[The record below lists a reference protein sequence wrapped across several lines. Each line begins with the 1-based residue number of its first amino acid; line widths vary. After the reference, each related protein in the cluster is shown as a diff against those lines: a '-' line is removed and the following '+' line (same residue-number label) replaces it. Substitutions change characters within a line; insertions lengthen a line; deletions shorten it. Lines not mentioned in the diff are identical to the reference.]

1 MRNLFATAVVCLAIS
16 AFCGGSAQAEP
27 RDGSRKTPPALDGAA
42 ARTHYEFDDDSVE
55 GNLVRPDDSWID
67 SRRAAKHS
75 SLIRMRTSFV
85 PELLKSAED
94 LR

>member
-1 MRNLFATAVVCLAIS
+1 MRNSFATAVVFLAVTAS
-16 AFCGGSAQAEP
+16 SGRTALAEP
-27 RDGSRKTPPALDGAA
+27 REGSRASHPGADGSATK
-42 ARTHYEFDDDSVE
+42 THYEFDDDNVE
-55 GNLVRPDDSWID
+55 GNLVRPDDSWIE

-94 LR
+94 LP